1 MVHITAERLRKVVCA
16 VFEGG
21 GVPEPVAAQVAHSLV
36 ENNLTGHDSHGVLRV
51 TYYVRD
57 LLDGKINPHAEVA
70 VTRETPTTGLL
81 DGNRIFGI
89 VGVRQAMALAI
100 EKARV
105 QNVGLVVIANTHHT
119 GRMGEYV
126 VQAAEA
132 GFIGLVFGRGPA
144 KGGIVAPYLGTSR
157 ALNTNPIAWG
167 VPAKDHPPVFM
178 DYATS
183 VCAQGKI
190 SVALDKGQSLP
201 VGWLLNA
208 DGEPTTDPQDYFRG
222 GIMLPFGGH
231 KGYGLGTLVELVA
244 SGLTGTACSMFPD
257 FVPDFATV
265 VMAINIEA
273 FCPLEQFRLMVDT
286 FVATIKAGRKAPG
299 VEEILV
305 PGEPEWN
312 TRAAR
317 LRDGLDLPDATWQ
330 RIVDAGKLCGV
341 DVTSAELA

>member
-1 MVHITAERLRKVVCA
+1 MHITAERLREVVGA

-21 GVPEPVAAQVAHSLV
+21 GAPEPVAAQVAYSLV

-57 LLDGKINPHAEVA
+57 LLNGKIDPHAEVT
-70 VTRETPTTGLL
+70 VTHETPTTALL

-100 EKARV
+100 EKARA
-105 QNVGLVVIANTHHT
+105 QNVGLVAIANTHHT

-126 VQAAEA
+126 VQATEA

-190 SVALDKGQSLP
+190 SVAVDKGLP
-201 VGWLLNA
+201 LPDGWLLAA
-208 DGEPTTDPQDYFRG
+208 DGNPTTDPQDFFRG

-244 SGLTGTACSMFPD
+244 SGLTSSPCSLFPD
-257 FVPDFATV
+257 FAPDFATV
-265 VMAINIEA
+265 VMAVNIKA
-273 FCPLEQFRLMVDT
+273 FCPLPQFRAMVDA
-286 FVATIKAGRKAPG
+286 FVVAIKAGRKAEG
-299 VEEILV
+299 VDEILV
-305 PGEPEWN
+305 PGEPEWR
-312 TRAAR
+312 TRERR

-330 RIVDAGKLCGV
+330 RIVDAGALCGITV
-341 DVTSAELA
+341 EV